1 MSKLLLQ
8 KYENIGHE
16 ELNILLKKVG
26 SESIFYDDN
35 RLLSEDE
42 IMNYKEEI
50 GIQKEQIIPLMDCF
64 NNEFLVFD
72 IIDCSFK
79 MYSIDDEILYA
90 STNVDHLLNEVIC
103 ASNK

>member
-1 MSKLLLQ
+1 MSKLLVR

-16 ELNILLKKVG
+16 GLNVLLKKVG
-26 SESIFYDDN
+26 SESIFYDEN

-42 IMNYKEEI
+42 IMNYREEL
-50 GIQKEQIIPLMDCF
+50 GIHKDHMIPLIDCF

-90 STNVDHLLNEVIC
+90 STNVDNLLNEVIC